1 MKSWYIGNTSF
12 VWLKGLAQDRGK
24 LAQRIACSAQR
35 VKLLLAELHEIA
47 VHRIVYGGLSSSFP
61 GIPSWGPLLFYV
73 YFPMYIPWSLGRKP
87 WQGTAVD
94 SIDCPSIGKSLTECR
109 GPYITYGYGSCEVRH
124 RQNVPAESK
133 GI

>member
-73 YFPMYIPWSLGRKP
+73 YFPMYFSMSLRRSPWE
-87 WQGTAVD
+87 GTAMD
-94 SIDCPSIGKSLTECR
+94 SIYCTLGVPFYEECMQGATHNQAATSQEPR
-109 GPYITYGYGSCEVRH
+109 KHE
-124 RQNVPAESK
+124 NVTNLLPK
-133 GI
+133 